1 LPSRQPLRPLD
12 VGDSALVRQEATA
25 TADRELDAQGAQD
38 ERDSTFRLLVQTIDE
53 LPSEDRLAIQL
64 HYWSDMS
71 IADISRTLG
80 VAQKP
85 LYRRL
90 HRAMVKLLKRLEA
103 AGVSRE
109 LVREIAAKPGF

>member
-1 LPSRQPLRPLD
+1 
-12 VGDSALVRQEATA
+12 VGDAALVRQEATT
-25 TADRELDAQGAQD
+25 TADRDLDEQGARD
-38 ERDSTFRLLVQTIDE
+38 ERDSTFRLLVQIIDE

-64 HYWSDMS
+64 HYWSEMS
-71 IADISRTLG
+71 IADVSRTLG

-90 HRAMVKLLKRLEA
+90 HRTMAKLRKRLEA